1 MYVLSVIKGYLCGQC
16 RGDKGVSAL
25 LNNCMSCGY
34 VNILLIVALGNS
46 IQYSQL
52 KILYTHTHI
61 KRLKI
66 AICKGKKGIEILII
80 NNH

>member
-25 LNNCMSCGY
+25 LNNCVSCGY

-46 IQYSQL
+46 M
-52 KILYTHTHI
+52 
-61 KRLKI
+61 
-66 AICKGKKGIEILII
+66 
-80 NNH
+80 